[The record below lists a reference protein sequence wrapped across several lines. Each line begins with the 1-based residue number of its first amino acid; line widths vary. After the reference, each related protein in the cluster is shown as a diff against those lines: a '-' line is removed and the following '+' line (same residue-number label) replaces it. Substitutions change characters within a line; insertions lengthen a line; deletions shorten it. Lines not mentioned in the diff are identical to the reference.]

1 MESEVSGENFC
12 LTMCLSKEGTKL
24 PKMQSEEPKIEE

>member
-12 LTMCLSKEGTKL
+12 LMMCLSKEGTKL
-24 PKMQSEEPKIEE
+24 PKIQFEEPEIEE